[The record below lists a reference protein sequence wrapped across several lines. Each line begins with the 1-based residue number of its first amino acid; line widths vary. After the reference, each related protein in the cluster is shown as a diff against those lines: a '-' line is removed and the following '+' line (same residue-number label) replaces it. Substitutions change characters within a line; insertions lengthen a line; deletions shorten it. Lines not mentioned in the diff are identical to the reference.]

1 MKSKKTP
8 LDILDEK
15 LQEIQD
21 KAWGRNKPTFYKPI
35 YEKSKKK
42 KQKL

>member
-1 MKSKKTP
+1 MKSKKTRQD
-8 LDILDEK
+8 LLDEK

-21 KAWGRNKPTFYKPI
+21 KAWGRNKPTFYTPI

-42 KQKL
+42 K